1 VKTPSAAFTLLEVL
15 LVCGVVAILAALI
28 VPAVQAGLGR
38 ADSAKCLG
46 HLRSLGVSLSGYL
59 ADHQMNFP
67 PMAAGRRYRTE
78 QIPVLDTE
86 LLPYVSD
93 PRVFLCPAD
102 KEIGAR
108 SGTSYYYN
116 LALAG
121 QPAASLNFLMVAD
134 SPTRIPVLVDK
145 EGWHRH
151 SVSPVNYLYA
161 DGSAGAELRLFTAP
175 EPE

>member
-1 VKTPSAAFTLLEVL
+1 VKTPVAAFTLLEVL
-15 LVCGVVAILAALI
+15 LVCGVLAVLAALI
-28 VPAVQAGLGR
+28 VPAVQSAQAR

-67 PMAAGRRYRTE
+67 PMAAGRSDWRE
-78 QIPVLDTE
+78 DIPVLDTV
-86 LLPYVSD
+86 LAPYVED

-102 KEIGAR
+102 REIGAR

-121 QPAASLNFLMVAD
+121 QPSSSLSFLMVAD
-134 SPTRIPVLVDK
+134 APTRIPVLLDK
-145 EGWHRH
+145 EGWHRRNT
-151 SVSPVNYLYA
+151 SPVNYLYA
-161 DGSAGAELRLFTAP
+161 DGSAGAELRLFT
-175 EPE
+175 E